1 MKEKKNKYSLY
12 RAIVFFACSLVFIVS
27 LFSCNSDDD
36 GIIKHPG
43 KLSLSLKADTTS
55 LNASIKTKSLSD
67 EFADFIDA
75 NNYSVDILKGENV
88 IQHFKRYDE
97 MPESV
102 VLEEGAYVLK
112 AYRGKNEPYAFLSPY
127 FEGSTDFTIKEGMS
141 TPLDITCSLANARV
155 TVEYSDDF
163 KEAYPS
169 YSLLM
174 NTEFMQDSL
183 TYAQAEI
190 RPAYLQTGSE
200 GTDLK
205 LLLRYVKIEEM
216 EMRELTPDPIAI
228 EPQQRVHLLFKT
240 DGEALSGV
248 GLVVTLNN
256 SLDGD
261 STLNVTIPDYTYK
274 PVTAPTLTPA
284 NFESGID
291 LTLTYTDLSNKAQS
305 YSIAYVVPATVG
317 NCWLTMK
324 KTIGDKTETT
334 SLDLA
339 KATDLSTAKSLGF
352 EIKSGENELSSV
364 HKTKTGTIYFDEVL
378 ARLVPQKVDAHY
390 EYTLQVADTLPIPAK
405 SEIITLSVK
414 PEKISSSSYESTFA
428 DASYDIVDGND
439 IPQTERVIF
448 KASSGFK
455 TAELKVQMK
464 QGATETTTIYDFVED
479 VLPRG
484 IAFDKKTN
492 VLTFDKNFVR
502 YLPIVIGSR
511 EDAQYILT
519 VNAVDRMDDIITPEP
534 LKLNV
539 KITPVIE
546 LVVPSGDAWAWK
558 AKLELTLSGLSSI
571 KNPSDLKFY
580 VSKDGNSYVELEN
593 YNSNINQATTWAK
606 GLDINLEKIYVKAQ
620 YKDIILFSDQ
630 IIKEKAE
637 KIEYGDMNTWYL
649 DRITCKYNKP
659 LSKSNSYIPF
669 SYLNTSKGDGVW
681 KTNNSVTAGKSYE
694 KTVSISGNSEDAI
707 PQGCFPTVYYLKRD
721 DGFAAVIRSIDAS
734 QGNSKARG
742 ELRYSNILS
751 SRPSSVSF
759 EYTYDSQNR
768 ESFVTEIIIKDDMG
782 IIIATSENVLT
793 SETIEDFTSLTIP
806 IVYTKTKAEI
816 KSIELLFASSNKTE
830 ASVYTGAVG
839 QIDIPRAENSD
850 LGAVTNTATF
860 RSLGGVRYGST
871 LKIDNVT
878 LNYREE

>member
-274 PVTAPTLTPA
+274 PVTAPTITPA

-291 LTLTYTDLSNKAQS
+291 LTPTYTDLSNKAQS

-414 PEKISSSSYESTFA
+414 PEKIIPSSYESTFT
-428 DASYDIVDGND
+428 DVSYDILDGND
-439 IPQTERVIF
+439 IPLTERVTF
-448 KASSGFK
+448 KTSSGFK

-492 VLTFDKNFVR
+492 ILTFNKNFVR
-502 YLPIVIGSR
+502 YLPMVIGSR
-511 EDAQYILT
+511 DDAQYILT

-558 AKLELTLSGLSSI
+558 AKLELTASGLQYI
-571 KNPSDLKFY
+571 DNPSDLKFF
-580 VSKDGNSYVELEN
+580 VSKDGNSYIECSGE
-593 YNSNINQATTWAK
+593 YNREANKATIWAK
-606 GLDINLEKIYVKAQ
+606 GLGIDIESYYVKAQ
-620 YKDIILFSDQ
+620 YKGGIIFNSQ
-630 IIKEKAE
+630 VSKEKAIQVTNE
-637 KIEYGDMNTWYL
+637 GLNIWSLSRTYCVHNQKNAVAWFGGDEV
-649 DRITCKYNKP
+649 
-659 LSKSNSYIPF
+659 YIPYP
-669 SYLNTSKGDGVW
+669 SIDGW
-681 KTNNSVTAGKSYE
+681 ETNNSLTTQNEYYGRKQWGAPNQNKNLYP
-694 KTVSISGNSEDAI
+694 ALA
-707 PQGCFPTVYYLKRD
+707 CFPTVVYEKRD
-721 DGFAAVIRSIDAS
+721 EGFAAVIRSISTDDSSNGDAKGILTCS
-734 QGNSKARG
+734 Q
-742 ELRYSNILS
+742 ELI
-751 SRPSSVSF
+751 SRPSSISFDYNYTPEEEEQFKVSVEVKNKETIIGTGEF
-759 EYTYDSQNR
+759 VGSSQKNFTAHTLKIDYGNNLAVKATNIVINFY
-768 ESFVTEIIIKDDMG
+768 SCSADKF
-782 IIIATSENVLT
+782 ATSQKQNISVPDP
-793 SETIEDFTSLTIP
+793 S
-806 IVYTKTKAEI
+806 KTGDVDN
-816 KSIELLFASSNKTE
+816 SFGFKTYN
-830 ASVYTGAVG
+830 SVTC
-839 QIDIPRAENSD
+839 
-850 LGAVTNTATF
+850 
-860 RSLGGVRYGST
+860 GST